1 MLHTFLDQLFTSGEI
16 VFKRAPDAPPD
27 NDLETKRVLEHAFKR
42 YSLDLAGPPSRLDL
56 SIAERAADVTRR
68 ACWLTLSNVE
78 DEDEIKHIMRF
89 EGTPQNA
96 AQHLSADLCLRFL
109 PRIHNRLRAAKPDD
123 AVVGI
128 IENILKRWPL
138 SGILCDIAAPPVA
151 INLHNEAVM
160 QLYAQRFLQHPKD
173 NWKPTDK
180 ALEHIEL
187 ENFYSR

>member
-1 MLHTFLDQLFTSGEI
+1 M
-16 VFKRAPDAPPD
+16 
-27 NDLETKRVLEHAFKR
+27 
-42 YSLDLAGPPSRLDL
+42 DLAGSPSHIDM

-78 DEDEIKHIMRF
+78 DEDEIRHMIRF

-109 PRIHNRLRAAKPDD
+109 PRIHKRLRAAKPDD
-123 AVVGI
+123 AVVSI

-138 SGILCDIAAPPVA
+138 SGILCDIADPPVA

-160 QLYAQRFLQHPKD
+160 RLYAQRFSQHPKD
-173 NWKPTDK
+173 NWKPADK

-187 ENFYSR
+187 ESLYST